1 LSRRQVSLF
10 TVKGNEARKLPDV
23 KMQSS
28 LQRLQDEMCR
38 RHKVQT
44 DQSLPSHLLEK
55 VHAITLEKANLAQHF
70 WLVGD

>member
-1 LSRRQVSLF
+1 LSRRQALLF

-23 KMQSS
+23 KMLSS
-28 LQRLQDEMCR
+28 LQRLQDEMYR

-44 DQSLPSHLLEK
+44 DQSLPSNLLEK
-55 VHAITLEKANLAQHF
+55 VHAITLEKANLAQHV